1 MAPNFQG
8 ILSCCQLKMISCVL
22 MECAT
27 EIENVHCFLPLH
39 MLPSRKKE
47 SIRLILE
54 EGLSTILGSAKQKS
68 LLRGKLRI
76 TQERQDQIDP
86 YLSNFYNSYS
96 LAGNYTQPYQD
107 SLEVPKEV
115 YFKVNTQFIAEGE
128 EDQVMVEVLIHP
140 LCEITMFM
148 WKEFTRKGDY
158 LHIRYKKITW
168 KIRIM
173 DSLILSFKF
182 VPLEKSLYLDGI
194 FLGKILYYNLIQLYI
209 YCISQIDMITGQRTE
224 YPWMKCLRSYK
235 VKT

>member
-1 MAPNFQG
+1 M
-8 ILSCCQLKMISCVL
+8 
-22 MECAT
+22 
-27 EIENVHCFLPLH
+27 
-39 MLPSRKKE
+39 
-47 SIRLILE
+47 
-54 EGLSTILGSAKQKS
+54 
-68 LLRGKLRI
+68 
-76 TQERQDQIDP
+76 
-86 YLSNFYNSYS
+86 
-96 LAGNYTQPYQD
+96 AGNYTQPYQD

-148 WKEFTRKGDY
+148 WKEFTRKSDY

-209 YCISQIDMITGQRTE
+209 YCIPQIDMFTGLKRE
-224 YPWMKCLRSYK
+224 
-235 VKT
+235 